1 MRGLCNYFRPGVSSA
16 AFAYLRAFAWRRV
29 FGWLRRKHP
38 RSTWKD
44 LRRKYCDAGWWP
56 RDGQTALFNPAA
68 VRTTRYR
75 YRGTVIPSPP
85 RGRRPQPPRGDG
97 TCGEPDAVPSRTSGS
112 GARPGETGWP

>member
-1 MRGLCNYFRPGVSSA
+1 MRGWCNYFRPGVSSA

-44 LRRKYCDAGWWP
+44 LRRRYCGAGWWP
-56 RDGQTALFNPAA
+56 RDGKTALFNPAA

-75 YRGTVIPSPP
+75 YRGTVIPSPW
-85 RGRRPQPPRGDG
+85 PQAAAAQG
-97 TCGEPDAVPSRTSGS
+97 
-112 GARPGETGWP
+112 